1 MAVLASGLAPGVG
14 IMFNSAL
21 PSANCIRKSWLE
33 KGLASLSSLVKGSG
47 LFLLKPNLREFREF
61 TGLELLNEED
71 QKRVGRELVDNGTC
85 KVLVLSLGAD
95 GVLLV
100 THKNQVRFHS
110 PKVAVKSR
118 IGAGD
123 STVAGIVLGLT
134 KDMGIKEAVMFGIA
148 CGASTVMS
156 PGNEL
161 CQKSDVDRI
170 FNQMKEEYK

>member
-1 MAVLASGLAPGVG
+1 M
-14 IMFNSAL
+14 
-21 PSANCIRKSWLE
+21 
-33 KGLASLSSLVKGSG
+33 
-47 LFLLKPNLREFREF
+47 
-61 TGLELLNEED
+61 
-71 QKRVGRELVDNGTC
+71 
-85 KVLVLSLGAD
+85 
-95 GVLLV
+95 